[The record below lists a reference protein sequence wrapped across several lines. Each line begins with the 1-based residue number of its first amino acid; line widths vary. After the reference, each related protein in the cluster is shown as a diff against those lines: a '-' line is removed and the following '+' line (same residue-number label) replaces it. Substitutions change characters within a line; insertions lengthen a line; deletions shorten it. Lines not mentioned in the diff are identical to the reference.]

1 MKGLTMTENEVLPKL
16 RAHVA
21 VLVGADAEA
30 VATDQPLHLLG
41 LDSMGFVDLLI
52 FIEKQFDL
60 SLMSSGL
67 AQGDFASLSVLAQR
81 IVQASQK

>member
-1 MKGLTMTENEVLPKL
+1 MTADEVMLKV

-21 VLVGADAEA
+21 MLVGAEA
-30 VATDQPLHLLG
+30 GQVATDKPLHLLG
-41 LDSMGFVDLLI
+41 LDSMGFVDLLV

-67 AQGDFASLSVLAQR
+67 SQNDFASLSVLTQR
-81 IVQASQK
+81 IVQAAKK